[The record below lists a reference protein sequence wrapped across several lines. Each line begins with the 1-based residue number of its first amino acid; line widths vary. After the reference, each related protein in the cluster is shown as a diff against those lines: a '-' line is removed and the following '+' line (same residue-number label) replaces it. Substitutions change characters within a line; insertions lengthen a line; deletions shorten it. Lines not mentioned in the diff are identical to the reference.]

1 MNEANKMLRAVS
13 PHPSKVHFTVYILNI
28 SLTSLE
34 EQRLRFM
41 RFDLFHLKLRPRP
54 LIISAPKV

>member
-13 PHPSKVHFTVYILNI
+13 PHRSKVHFTVYILNI

-34 EQRLRFM
+34 E
-41 RFDLFHLKLRPRP
+41 K
-54 LIISAPKV
+54 KVEIHAV